1 MAGFYCD
8 LPLGID
14 ERQLAGN
21 SLYSQNSLEKIVYM
35 ISGGQ
40 GRIRGNKG
48 GGLQHTQQWRTV
60 AIATGEEPISTSTSQ
75 TGVSTRTIE
84 VYGAPFDNE
93 EDASD
98 IHRQTA
104 INYGWLVMII

>member
-1 MAGFYCD
+1 MKD
-8 LPLGID
+8 SLPAIVCIHKTLF
-14 ERQLAGN
+14 
-21 SLYSQNSLEKIVYM
+21 EKIVYM